1 VKNRVFRPGANGT
14 GGTAGASWFALPTD
28 RPQALADHVR
38 AADPAD
44 IKRHFANGD
53 FETWLKELYKRPDLA
68 EAVRRLRAAWKS
80 HYVPR
85 AEIIAI
91 LETALHRAS

>member
-1 VKNRVFRPGANGT
+1 MKDRVFRPDGKGTAGA
-14 GGTAGASWFALPTD
+14 AGASWFALRTD
-28 RPQALADHVR
+28 SPQALADHVR
-38 AADPAD
+38 AADSAD

-53 FETWLKELYKRPDLA
+53 FEEWLRDLYKRPDLA
-68 EAVRRLRAAWKS
+68 EAVRRLRAAWRS
-80 HYVPR
+80 HYIPR